1 MNDYEVNEKI
11 GPTKARTVSRIPG
24 ATPQLSK
31 DIHAAVEMGVSYG
44 HYMWLKYEKE
54 EAEYFKKYGKHRRR
68 I

>member
-31 DIHAAVEMGVSYG
+31 DIFTAEEMGVSYG
-44 HYMWLKYEKE
+44 YYMWLKYEKE
-54 EAEYFKKYGKHRRR
+54 EAEYYKKYGKHRRR